1 LSNLAYLLLPI
12 KPSAQ
17 KNFCSILFCG
27 RNFIL
32 YRSRTGKVE
41 DPRLPQVNAPTSFD
55 DLKQLI
61 TSRYGELSGR
71 LQQIAEFALEH
82 PNDMALGTVAAV
94 ATRAGVQPSAIVRFA
109 NSLGYDGFSDLQ
121 QVFRSRLVASSPSY
135 RERIDTM
142 RSKAERARK
151 ATGTDSVLAQFTD
164 DGVAALQHLRE
175 TIRPT
180 DLTRAVSVL
189 ARASEVYLLG
199 QGRAFPV
206 AYYLYYA
213 IARLEMRAHL
223 LDGIGGLL
231 HEEARAAARDDALIA
246 VSFKEYSRDVAAI
259 VEEAAARGVKIIALT
274 DSPLSPIARH
284 ATVTFE
290 VDQSPALP
298 FRSLVAPMCLA
309 QSLVVALGHQL
320 ASRGGQS

>member
-1 LSNLAYLLLPI
+1 MARVSTPA
-12 KPSAQ
+12 
-17 KNFCSILFCG
+17 
-27 RNFIL
+27 
-32 YRSRTGKVE
+32 
-41 DPRLPQVNAPTSFD
+41 SFD

-61 TSRYGELSGR
+61 SSRYGELSGR

-82 PNDMALGTVAAV
+82 PNEMALGTVAAV

-109 NSLGYDGFSDLQ
+109 NALGYGGFSDLQ
-121 QVFRSRLVASSPSY
+121 KVFRNRLVADSPSY
-135 RERIDTM
+135 RERIDAM
-142 RSKAERARK
+142 RSKAETARK
-151 ATGTDSVLAQFTD
+151 ANGTDSVLGQFTD
-164 DGVAALQHLRE
+164 DGIAALQHLRE
-175 TIRPT
+175 TIRPA
-180 DLTRAVSVL
+180 DMTRAVSVL

-231 HEEARAAARDDALIA
+231 HEEARAAARDDVLIA

-259 VEEAAARGVKIIALT
+259 VDEAAARGVKIIALT

-284 ATVTFE
+284 AAVSFE

-309 QSLVVALGHQL
+309 QALVVAVGEAL
-320 ASRGGQS
+320 SP

>member
-1 LSNLAYLLLPI
+1 MARIS
-12 KPSAQ
+12 
-17 KNFCSILFCG
+17 
-27 RNFIL
+27 
-32 YRSRTGKVE
+32 T
-41 DPRLPQVNAPTSFD
+41 PTSFD

-61 TSRYGELSGR
+61 SSRYGELSGR

-121 QVFRSRLVASSPSY
+121 QVFRSRLVAGSPSY

-142 RSKAERARK
+142 RNKTEPARK
-151 ATGTDSVLAQFTD
+151 PNGTDPVLAQFTD
-164 DGVAALQHLRE
+164 EGIAELQHLRE
-175 TIRPT
+175 TIRPA
-180 DLTRAVSVL
+180 DMVRAVSVL
-189 ARASEVYLLG
+189 VKASEIYLLG

-213 IARLEMRAHL
+213 IARLDLRAHL

-231 HEEARAAARDDALIA
+231 HEEARAAAKDDVLIA

-259 VEEAAARGVKIIALT
+259 VEEAVARGVKIVALT
-274 DSPLSPIARH
+274 DSPLSPIARQ
-284 ATVTFE
+284 ASVSFE

-320 ASRGGQS
+320 ASRGEQS

>member
-1 LSNLAYLLLPI
+1 MARVSSPA
-12 KPSAQ
+12 
-17 KNFCSILFCG
+17 
-27 RNFIL
+27 
-32 YRSRTGKVE
+32 
-41 DPRLPQVNAPTSFD
+41 SFD
-55 DLKQLI
+55 ELKQLI
-61 TSRYGELSGR
+61 SSRYGELSSR
-71 LQQIAEFALEH
+71 LRQIAEFALEH

-94 ATRAGVQPSAIVRFA
+94 AARAGVQPSAIIRFA

-121 QVFRSRLVASSPSY
+121 RVFRSRLVAGSPSY

-142 RSKAERARK
+142 RHKAEADRK
-151 ATGTDSVLAQFTD
+151 TNGTDSVLVQFTG
-164 DGVAALQHLRE
+164 DGIAALQHLRE
-175 TIRPT
+175 TTRPA
-180 DLTRAVSVL
+180 DMTRAVSIL

-213 IARLEMRAHL
+213 IARLDLRAHL

-231 HEEARAAARDDALIA
+231 HEEARAAAHDDVLIA

-259 VEEAAARGVKIIALT
+259 VERAAARGVKVIALT
-274 DSPLSPIARH
+274 DSPLSPIARQ
-284 ATVTFE
+284 ASVSFE

-320 ASRGGQS
+320 ASRGGSS